1 MSQLKKFYFVYKH
14 DYKVIKDYISS
25 LNIFDKCIELTDV
38 NTYYNTYDIFIFG
51 QMWIGDILI
60 KQICDNPNAMFL
72 NVEMLSESNRYE
84 YILKLLKHNITIL
97 DYSSVNIAIIN
108 SKIKELDIQFT
119 RNILHLPYQYNS
131 TENKF
136 LQCDTNCFEYDV
148 GVINAIPGKLEPGK
162 TSRRTELWNKLL
174 QTDWK
179 VVNIMGWGEERDNII
194 KKCKIILNIH
204 HFDSFTIFEEI
215 RCCRLLFANKI
226 IISEKSLVHEQ
237 LDIRDNVIW
246 CDYDDILL
254 QTKVVLDDWG
264 TYNYNKDMGQIAANR
279 KEILEHS
286 YKLITGRNM
295 SSETDISPRKWYQTE
310 GIKIKSNNER
320 LTALQKKINIKYGSL
335 LDEAVEQKLIIEYL
349 EPTDIVLELGGN
361 IGRVSSI
368 IASIINDDENLLV
381 FESSPQHYKELL
393 ENRNNNKFKFKLEGK
408 ALSKQKL
415 YQYGWDTYTQ
425 DEYDINP
432 SKNLMYEIATITFD
446 EIKKKYS
453 LDFNTLVID
462 CEGAFYYIIQDFPEI
477 LNGIKKIIIEN
488 DYPTWERKMF
498 VEDILEKNGFKS
510 IKKIPLDKA
519 YWHFHKDQN
528 IINNFYE
535 VFINTS
541 SNKTAPH
548 TQTNELSE
556 NDPEIPI
563 VIISW
568 NCLSFIRNFISQI
581 KNLPNPIIIL
591 DNNSSYDN
599 LHKYYDHLE
608 CELKGKITIK
618 RLTENYGHTVYIT
631 RRDLLPEVY
640 ILTDPDLQ
648 LNIHMPSNV
657 SEILYNISC
666 QYKMFKVGLSLDISD
681 SDKFSHNKN
690 YALDPD
696 GSGWK
701 NIKEWETQFWIN
713 RIPHD
718 KYELYHAVID
728 TTFTLVNWNYFA
740 EPNNCNVYR
749 GIRIAGNFTCIHLP
763 WYNNFLENNLLNAEL
778 TQLKTDN
785 KSSTIM
791 KTVTLSVPIPDT
803 NKDIIAAARQMA
815 INLWG
820 SL

>member
-1 MSQLKKFYFVYKH
+1 MSPRKKIYFVYKQ
-14 DYKVIKDYISS
+14 DYNAIKDYINS
-25 LNIFDKCIELTDV
+25 LNIFDKCIGLIDV
-38 NTYYNTYDIFIFG
+38 NTYYNTQDIFIFG
-51 QMWIGDILI
+51 QMWLQDELI
-60 KQICDNPNAMFL
+60 KQLSGNPNAMFL
-72 NVEMLSESNRYE
+72 NVEMLTEIDRLE
-84 YILKLLKHNITIL
+84 YIQKLIKHNITII
-97 DYSSVNIAIIN
+97 DYSVVNIAIIN

-119 RNILHLPYQYNS
+119 KNILHLPYQYNS
-131 TENKF
+131 TENGV
-136 LQCDTNCFEYDV
+136 LQCDTDHFEYDI

-204 HFDSFTIFEEI
+204 HFDFFTIFEEI

-226 IISEKSLVHEQ
+226 IISEKSLLHEQ

-254 QTKVVLDDWG
+254 QTKVVLDDWD
-264 TYNYNKDMGQIAANR
+264 TYNYNKDMGQIAAKR

-295 SSETDISPRKWYQTE
+295 PSEIKVETETDI
-310 GIKIKSNNER
+310 
-320 LTALQKKINIKYGSL
+320 
-335 LDEAVEQKLIIEYL
+335 
-349 EPTDIVLELGGN
+349 
-361 IGRVSSI
+361 
-368 IASIINDDENLLV
+368 
-381 FESSPQHYKELL
+381 PQEH
-393 ENRNNNKFKFKLEGK
+393 GT
-408 ALSKQKL
+408 KQKVL
-415 YQYGWDTYTQ
+415 
-425 DEYDINP
+425 
-432 SKNLMYEIATITFD
+432 K
-446 EIKKKYS
+446 
-453 LDFNTLVID
+453 
-462 CEGAFYYIIQDFPEI
+462 
-477 LNGIKKIIIEN
+477 
-488 DYPTWERKMF
+488 
-498 VEDILEKNGFKS
+498 
-510 IKKIPLDKA
+510 
-519 YWHFHKDQN
+519 
-528 IINNFYE
+528 
-535 VFINTS
+535 
-541 SNKTAPH
+541 
-548 TQTNELSE
+548 
-556 NDPEIPI
+556 IPI

-666 QYKMFKVGLSLDISD
+666 QYRRFKVGLSLDISE
-681 SDKFSHNKN
+681 SDKFRHIKN
-690 YALDPD
+690 YD
-696 GSGWK
+696 SGL
-701 NIKEWETQFWIN
+701 NIKEWETHFWIN

-718 KYELYHAVID
+718 KYELYLAAID

-740 EPNNCNVYR
+740 GHNKCNR
-749 GIRIAGNFTCIHLP
+749 FSGIRIAGNFTCMHLP
-763 WYNNFLENNLLNAEL
+763 WYNNFLENNLLNEEL
-778 TQLKTDN
+778 TYLKTCN
-785 KSSTIM
+785 KSGTII
-791 KTVTLSVPIPDT
+791 KTATLSEPNPDT
-803 NKDIIAAARQMA
+803 NKDIIATARQMA

>member
-1 MSQLKKFYFVYKH
+1 MSPLKKIYFVYKH
-14 DYKVIKDYISS
+14 DYKVITDYISS
-25 LNIFDKCIELTDV
+25 INIFDKCIGLIDV
-38 NTYYNTYDIFIFG
+38 NTYYNTQDIFIFG
-51 QMWIGDILI
+51 QMWLQDELI
-60 KQICDNPNAMFL
+60 KQLSGNPNAMFL
-72 NVEMLSESNRYE
+72 NVEMLTEIDRLE
-84 YILKLLKHNITIL
+84 YIQKLIKHNITII
-97 DYSSVNIAIIN
+97 DYSVVNITIIN

-119 RNILHLPYQYNS
+119 KNILHLPYQYNS

-148 GVINAIPGKLEPGK
+148 GVINAIPGEVEHGK

-204 HFDSFTIFEEI
+204 HFDFFTIFEEI

-226 IISEKSLVHEQ
+226 IISEKSLLHEQ

-254 QTKVVLDDWG
+254 QTKVVLDDWD
-264 TYNYNKDMGQIAANR
+264 TYNYNKDMGQIAAKR

-295 SSETDISPRKWYQTE
+295 PSEIKVETETDI
-310 GIKIKSNNER
+310 
-320 LTALQKKINIKYGSL
+320 
-335 LDEAVEQKLIIEYL
+335 
-349 EPTDIVLELGGN
+349 
-361 IGRVSSI
+361 
-368 IASIINDDENLLV
+368 
-381 FESSPQHYKELL
+381 PQEH
-393 ENRNNNKFKFKLEGK
+393 GT
-408 ALSKQKL
+408 KQKVL
-415 YQYGWDTYTQ
+415 
-425 DEYDINP
+425 
-432 SKNLMYEIATITFD
+432 K
-446 EIKKKYS
+446 
-453 LDFNTLVID
+453 
-462 CEGAFYYIIQDFPEI
+462 
-477 LNGIKKIIIEN
+477 
-488 DYPTWERKMF
+488 
-498 VEDILEKNGFKS
+498 
-510 IKKIPLDKA
+510 
-519 YWHFHKDQN
+519 
-528 IINNFYE
+528 
-535 VFINTS
+535 
-541 SNKTAPH
+541 
-548 TQTNELSE
+548 
-556 NDPEIPI
+556 IPI

-657 SEILYNISC
+657 AEILYNISR
-666 QYKMFKVGLSLDISD
+666 QYKMFKVGLSLDISN
-681 SDKFSHNKN
+681 SDKFCHNKN

-701 NIKEWETQFWIN
+701 NIKEWETRFWIN

-718 KYELYHAVID
+718 KYELYDALID
-728 TTFTLVNWNYFA
+728 TTFTLVNWNYFTG
-740 EPNNCNVYR
+740 PNKYKVYR
-749 GIRIAGNFTCIHLP
+749 GIRIAGDFTCMHLP

-778 TQLKTDN
+778 TYLKTDN

-791 KTVTLSVPIPDT
+791 KIVTLQDPVPDT